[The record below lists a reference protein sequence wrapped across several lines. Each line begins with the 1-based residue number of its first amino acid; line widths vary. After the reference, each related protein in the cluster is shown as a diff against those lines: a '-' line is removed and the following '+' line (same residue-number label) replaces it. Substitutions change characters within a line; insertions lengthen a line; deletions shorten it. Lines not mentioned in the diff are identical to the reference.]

1 MIVNKIAAIAVMGI
15 SLFLCGASC
24 SAENKAQ
31 DSAQTQAAQEESI
44 DSKIEKGEIKVVET
58 KSGLKYADIKEG
70 TGNSPRKGDIVV
82 VHYTGTFEDGKKFD
96 SSVDRGTPFEF
107 RLGMG
112 QVIKGWDEGVATM
125 KEGGKRRLIVP
136 GSLAYGKRGIQGVI
150 PPNATLIFDV
160 EFIRIK

>member
-1 MIVNKIAAIAVMGI
+1 MTVNKITAIALMGV

-24 SAENKAQ
+24 SAENKNSEPAQ
-31 DSAQTQAAQEESI
+31 KQEVQEETI
-44 DSKIEKGEIKVVET
+44 ESKIEKGELKVVET
-58 KSGLKYADIKEG
+58 KTGLKYVDIKEG
-70 TGNSPRKGDIVV
+70 TGNAPRKGDIVV
-82 VHYTGTFEDGKKFD
+82 VHYTGTFEDGRKFD

-136 GSLAYGKRGIQGVI
+136 GNLAYGKRGVPGVI
-150 PPNATLIFDV
+150 PSNATLIFDV
-160 EFIRIK
+160 EFIKIK